1 MWDNTERPNLQS
13 ISIEVGEEFL
23 AKDITNAFNK
33 IIIEN
38 FPNLEKKLI
47 IQMQEALRTQYTQ
60 YNKRNF

>member
-1 MWDNTERPNLQS
+1 MWENTERPNLQS

-47 IQMQEALRTQYTQ
+47 IQMQETLRTQYTQ